1 MSYSKTKTYKN
12 FAYVAGAG
20 EGKDRIVTTVDIRK
34 AGEPLKEL
42 YVDARDLQDI
52 DDKGNKI
59 PMEKYLPTLVQRGKE
74 KLSEYTVI
82 EELEAK
88 ANLDSVLKYKMDY
101 NLGDIVEFIDNEIG
115 VNAALRIVAINE
127 EIEDGKRELA
137 IVFGKERLTL
147 KDVIKREVM

>member
-1 MSYSKTKTYKN
+1 M
-12 FAYVAGAG
+12 
-20 EGKDRIVTTVDIRK
+20 
-34 AGEPLKEL
+34 
-42 YVDARDLQDI
+42 DARDLQDI

-59 PMEKYLPTLVQRGKE
+59 PMDKYLPTLVQRGKE

-88 ANLDSVLKYKMDY
+88 ANLDSILKYKSDY